1 MKAVGFNF
9 RENIPT
15 EANPALNTCNANDV
29 RKYWIKK
36 TKALAKLK
44 HLEGGRGCVSGRLVC
59 CRLLAICLPGLLVLD

>member
-15 EANPALNTCNANDV
+15 EINPGLNTCNANDV
-29 RKYWIKK
+29 LKYRIK

-44 HLEGGRGCVSGRLVC
+44 HLKVGGVVS
-59 CRLLAICLPGLLVLD
+59 VLN